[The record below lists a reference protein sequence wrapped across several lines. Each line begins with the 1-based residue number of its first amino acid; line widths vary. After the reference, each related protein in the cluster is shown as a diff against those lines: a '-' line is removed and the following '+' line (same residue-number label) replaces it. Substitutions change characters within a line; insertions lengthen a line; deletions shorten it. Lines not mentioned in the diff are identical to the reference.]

1 MAPLPHTHVHSASP
15 ASQAERAATWLS
27 LACAVHCLVV
37 PVGMSLMPMVG
48 LSGFTLSEPAEA
60 VLTSLVVASALA
72 AVTWGY
78 RRHRDA
84 RIVLATTFGLGS
96 YLLGHALEGSA
107 VGLVLA
113 VGGALLLAASSF
125 VGARLAHQCEEVSCA
140 G

>member
-1 MAPLPHTHVHSASP
+1 MAPPSRTHVHPTSP

-48 LSGFTLSEPAEA
+48 LSGFALSEGVEA
-60 VLTSLVVASALA
+60 VLTCLVVASAVA
-72 AVTWGY
+72 GVSWGY

-84 RIVLATTFGLGS
+84 RIVLATTFGLGG

-113 VGGALLLAASSF
+113 VSGALLLAASSF
-125 VGARLAHQCEEVSCA
+125 VGARLAHQCEEATCA
-140 G
+140 S